1 LKQPVSRD
9 VVLAPGLW
17 MPGAAM
23 ALLAARLER
32 AGYAPHVF
40 SYRGRSSFEANVER
54 LSHFTHP
61 FPEPCFIGHSLGG
74 VLILEMLG
82 RHPEIAARSALLL
95 GAPVR
100 GCFAGRRFGRHQA
113 GRWMMGACG
122 ALWEERQAHWQR
134 ATPLGVIAGTRAL
147 GLGRAFGRL
156 PGENDGVVCVSETTV
171 DGMSAR
177 ALVPQGHSMLI
188 VSGQVGRLVER
199 FLSSARFE

>member
-1 LKQPVSRD
+1 VNRD
-9 VVLAPGLW
+9 IVLAPGLW

-23 ALLAARLER
+23 ALLAARLAR
-32 AGYAPHVF
+32 AGYRPRVF
-40 SYRGRSSFEANVER
+40 SYHGRSPFDANVER
-54 LSHFTHP
+54 LAQFAGNQADY
-61 FPEPCFIGHSLGG
+61 IGHSLGG
-74 VLILEMLG
+74 VLILEMLN

-100 GCFAGRRFGRHQA
+100 GCFAGRRLGRHHA

-122 ALWEERQAHWQR
+122 PLWEEREAGWR
-134 ATPLGVIAGTRAL
+134 RPAPLGIIAGTRPL

-156 PGENDGVVCVSETTV
+156 PGENDGVVCVSETIV
-171 DGMSAR
+171 DGMTAR